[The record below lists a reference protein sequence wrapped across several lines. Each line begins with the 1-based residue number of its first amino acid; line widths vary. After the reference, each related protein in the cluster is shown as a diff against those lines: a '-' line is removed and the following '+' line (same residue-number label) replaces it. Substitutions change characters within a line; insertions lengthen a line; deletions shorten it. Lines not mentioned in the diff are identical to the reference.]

1 MIQNLRV
8 DLTFHLN
15 FALRVLPTSRGQKNR
30 VEEEMKE
37 CLSDIVNENCILTL
51 SKKSEIHNRTVSR
64 ILQGMKLARPL
75 PSERNRPH
83 VIHKR
88 YDSIVGL

>member
-1 MIQNLRV
+1 MMIVCLLSIVQRHTPNVVQTTVLERNKMIQNLRV

-37 CLSDIVNENCILTL
+37 CLSDIVNEHCI
-51 SKKSEIHNRTVSR
+51 
-64 ILQGMKLARPL
+64 
-75 PSERNRPH
+75 
-83 VIHKR
+83 
-88 YDSIVGL
+88 